1 MDRTITLTLDD
12 EQMKALQSGKAIT
25 IRPSKLGIQKWQ
37 PKGGDYCI
45 LKDFSVA
52 LVNNNCTYPK
62 HMTYQTESQAE
73 QAAKGML
80 EVAWDGII
88 PVDPIRIAR
97 KLGISVYEHKLDPE
111 VSGAIVKEVGQD
123 PVILLNS
130 NDNVKRQTF
139 TCAHE
144 IGHFVYRADKANQ
157 EDVEHFEYVDFRAP
171 LSSAGIS
178 EEEVFANSF
187 AANLLMPGNLVREYA
202 IHLLPSSLA
211 VKFGV
216 SIEAITYRLKNLN
229 LLQ

>member
-1 MDRTITLTLDD
+1 MQRAKKLITRKVFSKDVYNISYKFPDFGSLVIEIIVSLWSRIKCYLKLDSSNVCIFSD
-12 EQMKALQSGKAIT
+12 NKDMKA
-25 IRPSKLGIQKWQ
+25 IQ
-37 PKGGDYCI
+37 
-45 LKDFSVA
+45 
-52 LVNNNCTYPK
+52 
-62 HMTYQTESQAE
+62 EQAE